1 MYLIYYFKT
10 QYKIMKTSNL
20 ILTAAALFALAACNE
35 PAHQNQESSARE
47 VADSPQKK
55 VAQTDYQLI
64 QFHSEHRCMTCKKI
78 EKFSEVIARD
88 FEEVPFVLINVDD
101 DANEDQ
107 AREFEATGT
116 ALFLYNTKTGEKKN
130 LTEFAF
136 MKAGDED
143 KFKTGLKAEIE
154 TFLKS

>member
-1 MYLIYYFKT
+1 
-10 QYKIMKTSNL
+10 MKTSNL
-20 ILTAAALFALAACNE
+20 ILTAAALFAAVACNE
-35 PAHQNQESSARE
+35 PVKQNQESGTEAAGPS
-47 VADSPQKK
+47 QGKI
-55 VAQTDYQLI
+55 AQTDYQLI

-78 EKFSEVIARD
+78 EKFSEEIAHD

-101 DANEDQ
+101 ETNENQ

-136 MKAGDED
+136 MKAGDEE
-143 KFKTGLKAEIE
+143 KFKTGLRAEVR
-154 TFLKS
+154 TFMD